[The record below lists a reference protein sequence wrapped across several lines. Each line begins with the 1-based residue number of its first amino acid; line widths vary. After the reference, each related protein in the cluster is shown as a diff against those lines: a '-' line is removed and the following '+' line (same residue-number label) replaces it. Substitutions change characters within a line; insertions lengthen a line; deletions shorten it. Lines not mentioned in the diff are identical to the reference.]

1 MPCSL
6 TLTGRAFPCNK
17 GLGGIRRIW
26 VKAFDP
32 ADFPQPSA
40 GVIANSSQDVT
51 FYGYDLAK
59 NSGNLTQ
66 TINSS
71 PENGTLFYDQALEA
85 VLVSLVGADTAEFHA
100 MLKTRLSI
108 LVEDNNG
115 EYLLMG
121 LDRGVE
127 ATGGSI
133 ATGTANGDLSGY
145 TFNLSAQE
153 ALPCPHVTIGA
164 NITLTPMY
172 A

>member
-17 GLGGIRRIW
+17 GLGGIRRVW
-26 VKAFDP
+26 VKVFD
-32 ADFPQPSA
+32 ADDFPQPSDGA
-40 GVIANSSQDVT
+40 ISDASQAVT
-51 FYGYDLAK
+51 FYGYDLSK
-59 NSGNLTQ
+59 NSGSLTQ

-71 PENGTLFYDQALEA
+71 AENGTLFYEQVAEIVTPSMNA
-85 VLVSLVGADTAEFHA
+85 ADTAEFHD
-100 MLKTRLSI
+100 MLKSRLYI

-115 EYLLMG
+115 NYLLMG

-127 ATGGSI
+127 ASGGTI
-133 ATGTANGDLSGY
+133 ATGSANGDLSGY
-145 TFNLSAQE
+145 TLNFTAQE

-164 NITLTPMY
+164 NITLTPI

>member
-26 VKAFDP
+26 VKVFD
-32 ADFPQPSA
+32 ADDFPQPTA
-40 GVIANSSQDVT
+40 GAISDASQAAV

-71 PENGTLFYDQALEA
+71 IENGTLFYDQALEV
-85 VLVSLVGADTAEFHA
+85 VLTSLVAADTAEFDA

-127 ATGGSI
+127 ASGGSI

-145 TFNLSAQE
+145 TFNLTAQE

-164 NITLTPMY
+164 NITLTPIS
-172 A
+172 